1 MLTQVPLLIAQAAGG
16 DHDAGV
22 RYVAQLSARLA
33 YATMCATL
41 CWGVLIATGWA
52 NKLSGRQGLR
62 NSHMVLATMALTFG
76 SLHAIAFTLLRLNAF
91 TPLQLLVP
99 FADGGLFRH
108 ALGILGL
115 EVMLTVAVTAG
126 LRKKVYYRKWLRLHQ
141 LAYAAVAVT
150 VVHSWF
156 GAVANGTLAV
166 VWLAGLTI
174 LIPTAT
180 IAVARFL
187 PPHVLVKLGMLEP
200 EPGFEPE
207 PDGAGGAALDV
218 SVDNERCHRYG
229 ICQAEAPGLFQLVD
243 DERLRYE
250 RRPPPEQF
258 AQARA
263 AARACPMRA
272 IELRERVR

>member
-1 MLTQVPLLIAQAAGG
+1 
-16 DHDAGV
+16 
-22 RYVAQLSARLA
+22 
-33 YATMCATL
+33 MCATL

-52 NKLSGRQGLR
+52 NKITGRQGLR
-62 NSHMVLATMALTFG
+62 NSHMVLATLALAFG
-76 SLHAIAFTLLRLNAF
+76 SLHAFAFTLLELGAF
-91 TPLQLLVP
+91 SHLRLLVP

-108 ALGILGL
+108 ALGILAL
-115 EVMLTVAVTAG
+115 ELMLAIAFTAG
-126 LRKKVYYRKWLRLHQ
+126 LRKKIYYRKWLRLHQ
-141 LAYAAVAVT
+141 LAYAAVVLG

-156 GAVANGTLAV
+156 GAIANGNLALL
-166 VWLAGLTI
+166 WLAGLTV

-180 IAVARFL
+180 IAIARFL
-187 PPHVLVKLGMLEP
+187 PPDVLVKLGMLEP

-207 PDGAGGAALDV
+207 PDGAGGSALDI

-229 ICQAEAPGLFQLVD
+229 ICQAEAPGLFQLID

-258 AQARA
+258 AKARA

>member
-1 MLTQVPLLIAQAAGG
+1 MFSQVPLLIAQATGG

-22 RYVAQLSARLA
+22 RHVAQISARLA
-33 YATMCATL
+33 YAFMCATL

-52 NKLSGRQGLR
+52 NKITGRQGLR
-62 NSHMVLATMALTFG
+62 NSHMVLATLALAFG
-76 SLHAIAFTLLRLNAF
+76 SLHAFAFTLLQLGAF
-91 TPLQLLVP
+91 SFVTIALP
-99 FADGGLFRH
+99 FVDGGLLRH
-108 ALGILGL
+108 ALGIVGL
-115 EVMLTVAVTAG
+115 ELMLAIAFTAG

-141 LAYAAVAVT
+141 VAYAAVTIT

-156 GAVANGTLAV
+156 GAIANGNLAV
-166 VWLAGLTI
+166 LWLAGLTI

-187 PPHVLVKLGMLEP
+187 PPDLLVKLGMLEP

-207 PDGAGGAALDV
+207 PDGAGGSALDI

-229 ICQAEAPGLFQLVD
+229 ICQAEAPGLFQLLD

-250 RRPPPEQF
+250 RRPPPELF
-258 AQARA
+258 AKARA

>member
-1 MLTQVPLLIAQAAGG
+1 VLTQVPLLIAQAVGG

-22 RYVAQLSARLA
+22 RQVAQLSARLA

-76 SLHAIAFTLLRLNAF
+76 SLHAVAFTLLQPNPF
-91 TPLQLLVP
+91 TYLQLLVP
-99 FADGGLFRH
+99 FANGGLFRH

-115 EVMLTVAVTAG
+115 EIMLTIAITAG

-141 LAYAAVAVT
+141 LAYVAVAVT

-156 GAVANGTLAV
+156 GATANGTLAV

-180 IAVARFL
+180 IAIARFL

-207 PDGAGGAALDV
+207 PDGAGGAALDI

>member
-1 MLTQVPLLIAQAAGG
+1 MLTQVPLLIAQATGG

-22 RYVAQLSARLA
+22 RHVAQISARLA

-52 NKLSGRQGLR
+52 NKISGRQGLR

-76 SLHAIAFTLLRLNAF
+76 SLHALAFTLLQLGAF
-91 TPLQLLVP
+91 SYLKILVP
-99 FADGGLFRH
+99 FYDGGLFRH

-115 EVMLTVAVTAG
+115 EIMLTLAITAG

-141 LAYAAVAVT
+141 LAYLAVAVT

-156 GAVANGTLAV
+156 GAVANGNLAV
-166 VWLAGLTI
+166 LWLAGLTI
-174 LIPTAT
+174 LVPTAT
-180 IAVARFL
+180 IAIARFL
-187 PPHVLVKLGMLEP
+187 PPDWLVKLGMLEP

-207 PDGAGGAALDV
+207 PDGAGGSALDI

-258 AQARA
+258 AKARA

>member
-1 MLTQVPLLIAQAAGG
+1 VLTQVPLLIAQAAGG

-22 RYVAQLSARLA
+22 RQVAQLSARLA

-76 SLHAIAFTLLRLNAF
+76 SLHAVAFTLLQLNPF
-91 TPLQLLVP
+91 TYLQLLVP
-99 FADGGLFRH
+99 FANGGLFRH

-115 EVMLTVAVTAG
+115 EIMLTIAITAG

-141 LAYAAVAVT
+141 LAYVAVAVT

-156 GAVANGTLAV
+156 GAIANGTLAV

-180 IAVARFL
+180 IAIARFL

-207 PDGAGGAALDV
+207 PDGAGGAALDI

>member
-1 MLTQVPLLIAQAAGG
+1 MFSQVPLLIAQATGG

-22 RYVAQLSARLA
+22 RHVAQISARLA
-33 YATMCATL
+33 YAFMCATL

-52 NKLSGRQGLR
+52 NKITGRQGLR
-62 NSHMVLATMALTFG
+62 NSHMVLATLALAFG
-76 SLHAIAFTLLRLNAF
+76 SLHAFAFTLLKLGAF
-91 TPLQLLVP
+91 SYVKLVLP
-99 FADGGLFRH
+99 FVDGGLLRH
-108 ALGILGL
+108 ALGVVGL
-115 EVMLTVAVTAG
+115 ELMLAIAFTAG

-141 LAYAAVAVT
+141 VAYAAVTLT

-156 GAVANGTLAV
+156 GAVANGNLAV
-166 VWLAGLTI
+166 LWLAGLTI
-174 LIPTAT
+174 LIPTVT

-187 PPHVLVKLGMLEP
+187 PPDLLVKLGMLEP

-207 PDGAGGAALDV
+207 PDGAGGSALDI

-229 ICQAEAPGLFQLVD
+229 ICQAEAPGLFQLLD

-250 RRPPPEQF
+250 RRPPPELF
-258 AQARA
+258 AKARA

>member
-1 MLTQVPLLIAQAAGG
+1 MLSQVPLLVAQAAGG

-22 RYVAQLSARLA
+22 RHVAQVSARLA
-33 YATMCATL
+33 YVFMCATL

-52 NKLSGRQGLR
+52 NKVTGRQGLR
-62 NSHMVLATMALTFG
+62 NSHMVLATLALAFA
-76 SLHAIAFTLLRLNAF
+76 SLHAFAFTLLRLGAF
-91 TPLQLLVP
+91 SHLQLLVP
-99 FADGGLFRH
+99 FANGGPARH
-108 ALGILGL
+108 ALGIAAL
-115 EVMLTVAVTAG
+115 ELMLAIAFTAG
-126 LRKKVYYRKWLRLHQ
+126 LRKKVYYRKWLRGHQ
-141 LAYAAVAVT
+141 LAYAAVT
-150 VVHSWF
+150 LGVVHSWF
-156 GAVANGTLAV
+156 GAIANGTLSV
-166 VWLAGLTI
+166 LWLAGLTV

-207 PDGAGGAALDV
+207 PDGAGGSALDI

-258 AQARA
+258 AKARA

>member
-1 MLTQVPLLIAQAAGG
+1 MLFQVPLLVAQAAGG

-22 RYVAQLSARLA
+22 RHVAQISARLA
-33 YATMCATL
+33 YAFMCATL
-41 CWGVLIATGWA
+41 CWGVLIAMGWA
-52 NKLSGRQGLR
+52 SKITGRQGLR
-62 NSHMVLATMALTFG
+62 NSHMVLATLALAFG
-76 SLHAIAFTLLRLNAF
+76 SLHAFAFTLLRLGAF
-91 TPLQLLVP
+91 SHLQLLVP

-108 ALGILGL
+108 ALGIVGL
-115 EVMLTVAVTAG
+115 ELMLAIAFTAG
-126 LRKKVYYRKWLRLHQ
+126 LRKKLYYRKWLRGHQ
-141 LAYAAVAVT
+141 LAYAAVALA

-156 GAVANGTLAV
+156 GAVANGNLAV
-166 VWLAGLTI
+166 LWLAGLTI

-180 IAVARFL
+180 MAVARFL
-187 PPHVLVKLGMLEP
+187 PPDVLVKLGMLEP

-207 PDGAGGAALDV
+207 PDGAGGSALDI

-258 AQARA
+258 AKARA

>member
-1 MLTQVPLLIAQAAGG
+1 MLSQVPLLVAQATGG

-22 RYVAQLSARLA
+22 RHVAQISARLA
-33 YATMCATL
+33 YAFMCATL

-52 NKLSGRQGLR
+52 NKVTGRQGLR
-62 NSHMVLATMALTFG
+62 NSHMVLATLALAFG
-76 SLHAIAFTLLRLNAF
+76 CLHAFAFTLLTLS
-91 TPLQLLVP
+91 P
-99 FADGGLFRH
+99 FALSQISVPLFNGGLFRH
-108 ALGILGL
+108 ALGIVGL
-115 EVMLTVAVTAG
+115 ELMLVVAFTSG

-141 LAYAAVAVT
+141 AAYAAVALT

-156 GAVANGTLAV
+156 GAVANGTLATL
-166 VWLAGLTI
+166 WLAGLTI
-174 LIPTAT
+174 LVPTAT
-180 IAVARFL
+180 IALARFL
-187 PPHVLVKLGMLEP
+187 PPHVLVRLGMLEP

-207 PDGAGGAALDV
+207 PDGAGGSALDI

-250 RRPPPEQF
+250 RRPPPELF
-258 AQARA
+258 AKARA

>member
-1 MLTQVPLLIAQAAGG
+1 MLSQVPLLIAQASG

-22 RYVAQLSARLA
+22 KHMAQISARMA
-33 YATMCATL
+33 YALMCATL
-41 CWGVLIATGWA
+41 AWGVMIATGWA
-52 NKLSGRQGLR
+52 NKFSSRQGLR
-62 NSHMVLATMALTFG
+62 NTHMVLATMAITFG
-76 SLHAIAFTLLRLNAF
+76 SLHAFAFTI
-91 TPLQLLVP
+91 LQLNTFSFLQILVP
-99 FADGGLFRH
+99 FANGGLFRH

-115 EVMLTVAVTAG
+115 ELMITIAVTAG
-126 LRKKVYYRKWLRLHQ
+126 LRKKIYYRKWLRLHQ
-141 LAYAAVAVT
+141 VAYAAVTIT

-156 GAVANGTLAV
+156 GAIANGNLSV
-166 VWLAGLTI
+166 LWLAGLTI

-180 IAVARFL
+180 IALARFL

-207 PDGAGGAALDV
+207 PDGAGGSALDI

-258 AQARA
+258 AKARA

>member
-1 MLTQVPLLIAQAAGG
+1 MLSQVPLLVAQAAGG

-22 RYVAQLSARLA
+22 RHVAQVSARLA
-33 YATMCATL
+33 YVFMCATL
-41 CWGVLIATGWA
+41 CWGALIATGWA
-52 NKLSGRQGLR
+52 NKITGRQGLR
-62 NSHMVLATMALTFG
+62 NSHMVLATLALAFA
-76 SLHAIAFTLLRLNAF
+76 SLHAFAFTLLRLGAF
-91 TPLQLLVP
+91 SHLQLLVP
-99 FADGGLFRH
+99 FANGGLLRH
-108 ALGILGL
+108 ALGIAAL
-115 EVMLTVAVTAG
+115 ELMLAIAFTAG
-126 LRKKVYYRKWLRLHQ
+126 LRKKVYYRKWLRGHQ
-141 LAYAAVAVT
+141 LAYAAVALG

-156 GAVANGTLAV
+156 GAIANGTLSV
-166 VWLAGLTI
+166 LWLAGLTV

-180 IAVARFL
+180 IATARFL
-187 PPHVLVKLGMLEP
+187 PPDVLVKLGMLEP
-200 EPGFEPE
+200 ERGFEPE
-207 PDGAGGAALDV
+207 PDGAGGSALDI

-258 AQARA
+258 AKARA

>member
-1 MLTQVPLLIAQAAGG
+1 MLFQVPLLVAQAAGG

-22 RYVAQLSARLA
+22 RHVAQISARLA
-33 YATMCATL
+33 YAFMCATL

-52 NKLSGRQGLR
+52 SKITGRQGLR
-62 NSHMVLATMALTFG
+62 NSHMVLATLALAFG
-76 SLHAIAFTLLRLNAF
+76 SLHAFAFTLLRLGAF
-91 TPLQLLVP
+91 SHLQLLVP

-108 ALGILGL
+108 ALGIVGL
-115 EVMLTVAVTAG
+115 ELMLAIAFTAG
-126 LRKKVYYRKWLRLHQ
+126 LRKKLYYRKWLRGHQ
-141 LAYAAVAVT
+141 LAYAAVALA

-156 GAVANGTLAV
+156 GAVANGNLAV
-166 VWLAGLTI
+166 LWLAGLTI

-180 IAVARFL
+180 MAVARFL
-187 PPHVLVKLGMLEP
+187 PPDVLVKLGMLEP

-207 PDGAGGAALDV
+207 PDGAGGSALDI

-243 DERLRYE
+243 DQRLRYE

-258 AQARA
+258 AKARA